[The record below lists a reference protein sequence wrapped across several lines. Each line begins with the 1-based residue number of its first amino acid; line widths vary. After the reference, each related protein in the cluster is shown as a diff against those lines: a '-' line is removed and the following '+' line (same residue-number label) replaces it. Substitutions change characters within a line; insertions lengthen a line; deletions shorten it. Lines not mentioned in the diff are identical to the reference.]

1 VAENEY
7 RSIDY
12 IYDPNEDAEIEAQDV
27 NEEEIKNEENSSN

>member
-1 VAENEY
+1 MVENEY

-12 IYDPNEDAEIEAQDV
+12 IYDPDEDAEVKARDV